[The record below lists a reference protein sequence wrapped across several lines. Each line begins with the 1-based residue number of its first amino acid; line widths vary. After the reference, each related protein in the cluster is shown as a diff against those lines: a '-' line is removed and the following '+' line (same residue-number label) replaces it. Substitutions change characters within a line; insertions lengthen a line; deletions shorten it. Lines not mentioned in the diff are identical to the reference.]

1 MDELSLYWET
11 VVDAMQDGLL
21 VVDPR
26 GTIVSVNQAA
36 QKLTGYRKKE
46 LLGKSCQ
53 VLSCTGCK
61 VFDGRK
67 TRQRK
72 PKHWCSLFSQGK
84 IRAKKCIIK
93 NKSGEAVQV
102 IKRASLLRDK
112 SQDVIGA
119 VETLTDISDVVR
131 QQNEIASLRRTL
143 RRTDTYHGL
152 LGHSAQMERLYNLI
166 ENAAQSE
173 APVAIYG
180 ESGVGKELVAKAI
193 HEASPRSKNPFVKV
207 SCAALNEN
215 LLESELFGHVKGA
228 FTGANKTRMGRFEA
242 ANKGDLFLDEIGDVP
257 LSTQVKLLRVLE
269 EKELERVGDNAPIK
283 VDTRI
288 VTATNKDLEQCVA
301 DGTFREDL
309 FYRINVIPMYVP
321 ALRERTDDIPILAQS
336 VCERISLRGGESIMN
351 ISPAAMNIFQTYSW
365 PGNVR
370 ELQNT
375 IEYAFVLCGG
385 QEIKPEH
392 LPPKISPHG
401 EQVPGA
407 IACVDS
413 DVSGAN
419 AEADTTSSQREQ
431 LIEAL
436 KRTGGHQAKAADILG
451 VSRVTVWKRMKKYGV
466 KADFR

>member
-1 MDELSLYWET
+1 M
-11 VVDAMQDGLL
+11 
-21 VVDPR
+21 
-26 GTIVSVNQAA
+26 
-36 QKLTGYRKKE
+36 
-46 LLGKSCQ
+46 
-53 VLSCTGCK
+53 
-61 VFDGRK
+61 
-67 TRQRK
+67 
-72 PKHWCSLFSQGK
+72 
-84 IRAKKCIIK
+84 
-93 NKSGEAVQV
+93 

-112 SQDVIGA
+112 SQNVIGA

-143 RRTDTYHGL
+143 LRTDTYHGL

-336 VCERISLRGGESIMN
+336 FCERISLRGGKSIMN
-351 ISPAAMNIFQTYSW
+351 ISPTAMNILQTYSW

-401 EQVPGA
+401 EQVPGS
-407 IACVDS
+407 IARMDP

-419 AEADTTSSQREQ
+419 AQADTPSSQREQ